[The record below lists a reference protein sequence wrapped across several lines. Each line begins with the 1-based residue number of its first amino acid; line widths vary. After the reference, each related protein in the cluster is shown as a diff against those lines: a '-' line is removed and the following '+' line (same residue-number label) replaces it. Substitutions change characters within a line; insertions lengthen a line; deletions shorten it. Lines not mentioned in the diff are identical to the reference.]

1 MNRRFLA
8 GFCLVKSSF
17 RSLRIDIAVSRWSN
31 SSMVSAHTYFPI
43 KSEKHGAQK
52 IQIREWGKWWC
63 QRNLVSLLLKT
74 NCTWFS
80 KICEYETT
88 KRGFIL
94 HLRRYYELTDDFYER
109 LATCETELQNFKH
122 FNGFTD
128 IYGQCG
134 FCLKLFSS
142 LANLKRHKLTL
153 HGEKGATGKATAA
166 TIERSERK
174 GVSMR

>member
-1 MNRRFLA
+1 
-8 GFCLVKSSF
+8 
-17 RSLRIDIAVSRWSN
+17 
-31 SSMVSAHTYFPI
+31 MVSAHTYCSI
-43 KSEKHGAQK
+43 KSEKHGTQK
-52 IQIREWGKWWC
+52 IQIREWGKRWC
-63 QRNLVSLLLKT
+63 QCHLVSLLLK
-74 NCTWFS
+74 NSVTWFS
-80 KICEYETT
+80 LICRHETT
-88 KRGFIL
+88 KRGLIQ
-94 HLRRYYELTDDFYER
+94 HLRRYHELTDDFYER

-142 LANLKRHKLTL
+142 LTNLKRHKLTL